1 MFSLSLAAF
10 LPTHVTCAVHM
21 NIIALLV
28 KLMQEEKK
36 PETSPRPT
44 AASAC
49 FCHPLQRCVG
59 RCSS

>member
-28 KLMQEEKK
+28 KLMQEKK
-36 PETSPRPT
+36 T
-44 AASAC
+44 
-49 FCHPLQRCVG
+49 
-59 RCSS
+59 